1 MLVYIRGLIGHQYKE
16 EVVLDVYNTIRV
28 KGLNPSIFDLFLLA
42 EEAKAN

>member
-1 MLVYIRGLIGHQYKE
+1 MLIYIRGLIGHQYEE